1 MSVIR
6 EDVVQIG
13 FDIENN
19 PFQELVNSINQMK
32 RAIIG
37 ATDDGEDGI
46 QDMVQTTRRATS
58 GMTDLAQEA
67 RRAGHTNLNGLRQ
80 SVTETTAGMNE
91 LVNSARTVDN
101 ADMDGLKR
109 STRETE
115 REVTRMNIS
124 LTALIAKSAV
134 LSKLRLAMAF
144 QSLKVVPR
152 TIFNK
157 ITGGLHKMKNGF
169 ASIKNMSFKR
179 LLSHLNQLA
188 GKGLLKGWQGAK
200 KLWSALKQVASVSFQ
215 KLKGQVSVLIPKMK
229 QLAIAS
235 AKVFGKGVMK
245 GIKGFGAGIAGI
257 GKMAT
262 KATKIASVGMLGV
275 SAAAFKVGMDF
286 DSSMSQVAATMGM
299 SVEGIHNKSSQEFK
313 DFEKLNQAARDQGKN
328 TKFSAAQAG
337 DALNYLALAGYNA
350 NKAVKALPTVLN
362 LATAGG
368 MELAEASDM
377 ITDSMSALEIDATQK
392 NLTNFGDQMAK
403 AAQKSN
409 TSVKQLGAAILAV
422 GGDAKG
428 LNGATKDLKNAEMN
442 TALGILAD
450 SGIKGAEGGTKLRNI
465 IKSLTPMKKQAIAAF
480 DELGVKAY
488 DTATGKMRPLE
499 DTFTDITKA
508 MSGMTDEKKTK
519 MLNTMFNATDK
530 KAVSAMMAATATNA
544 EQLGTS
550 FAAAEIPVKKLGLNL
565 NDMIKNFDNTQ
576 SQAKFTKKAMKE
588 FGIDAEQAGVMYEG
602 LLSATTKD
610 GNNRWQDLKTKIINS
625 DGAMQD
631 MADTMNDNLK
641 GRLTEL
647 GSATSE
653 VGIAF
658 TRNLMEPAKDTV
670 EEIAGWMGDLGTSID
685 KRGFDGFVDGVGI
698 FTQKII
704 HMLADSAPQG
714 MDAVMQIMNS
724 LVGSFEA
731 NEQRISKSGVKV
743 LMSYVKGMSK
753 IIPRVIVL
761 GAKIL
766 SGLLTGIAE
775 NMPEMMKQGQNGIDE
790 LISGVMK
797 EAPTIIQAGTE
808 IIISLV
814 QGLTDNLPT
823 MIQAGMALIMMLVQS
838 LVEMTPAIIQC
849 AVVLINSLL
858 LGIQQNLPQLVDS
871 AIYIIFALA
880 QGLIDLAPNLVV
892 VAIDII
898 YQLGMGILQSL
909 PQILVMAQQLIQAI
923 IQGLVEGF
931 PQILS
936 LGIQLIVSLA
946 QGIIQALPIIVDL
959 ACELIVGLV
968 SGLITNLPMILEGG
982 IQLVI
987 ALVTGIVGAIPFLLE
1002 SIGKLIVAVVEGI
1015 FSADWASVGKNLLGS
1030 IKDGFVNGIKG
1041 LFGGGKE
1048 AAEETKSGVESV
1060 WSDFKLEM
1068 PIDNTDLFSNGHSG
1082 GQRYFDGMNAGMT
1095 GTELTAPNIDVSS
1108 YYQTG
1113 LQGGQ
1118 KLNQGVEDELSK
1130 NKPKMSTSIGLEKL
1144 GIKSVDT
1151 TGITNSYNQVS
1162 NASNQMQ
1169 SSVTSSVQTVNQ
1181 ATSDLSN
1188 NTGFSDLSKSAK
1200 KSMKSIVTSTTQ
1212 GMNQM
1217 QSAVARGLNS
1227 VVNNFRSKMST
1238 VRSIVASTNL
1248 YSSGQNVVTGLING
1262 MNSKRQQLIDTAKAM
1277 GNAIKKATNTE
1288 LDIHSPSRVMKQTGV
1303 NVVLG
1308 TKIGME
1314 DTFGELRKTSQKMG
1328 THVKEDTDKKATPQS
1343 RYRPSNTNTV
1353 HTNNSSSNFVYN
1365 PNINLTVN
1373 GSVDKQSEFKLRKMM
1388 KEILKED
1395 KEQMKRLHPRL
1406 REV

>member
-19 PFQELVNSINQMK
+19 PFQDLVNSINQMK

-37 ATDDGEDGI
+37 ATDDGEDSI
-46 QDMVQTTRRATS
+46 QDMVQTTRQATS
-58 GMTDLAQEA
+58 GMNDLAQEA
-67 RRAGHTNLNGLRQ
+67 RRAGNTNLNGLKQ
-80 SVTETTAGMNE
+80 SVAETTAGMNE
-91 LVNSARTVDN
+91 LVNGARMVDN

-109 STRETE
+109 STKETE
-115 REVTRMNIS
+115 RELTRMNIS

-179 LLSHLNQLA
+179 LLSSLNQLA

-200 KLWSALKQVASVSFQ
+200 KLWSSLKQVASVSFQ
-215 KLKGQVSVLIPKMK
+215 KLKSQVSVLIPKMK
-229 QLAIAS
+229 QLALAT

-245 GIKGFGAGIAGI
+245 GIKGLSAGVMGI
-257 GKMAT
+257 GRMAA
-262 KATKIASVGMLGV
+262 KATKITSIAMLGV

-299 SVEGIHNKSSQEFK
+299 SVEGIHDKTSQQYK
-313 DFEKLNQAARDQGKN
+313 DFEMLNQAAREQGKN

-337 DALNYLALAGYNA
+337 DALNYLALAGYDA
-350 NKAVKALPTVLN
+350 NKAVGALPTVLN

-368 MELAEASDM
+368 MELAETSDM
-377 ITDSMSALEIDATQK
+377 ITDSMSALSIEATDK

-409 TSVKQLGAAILAV
+409 TSVKQLGSAILTV
-422 GGDAKG
+422 GGTAKN
-428 LNGATKDLKNAEMN
+428 LFGATKELQTAEMN

-450 SGIKGAEGGTKLRNI
+450 SGIKGSEGGTKLRNI
-465 IKSLTPMKKQAIAAF
+465 IQSLTPTAKPAIEAFKQLKIS
-480 DELGVKAY
+480 AY
-488 DTATGKMRPLE
+488 DANGKMRPLE
-499 DTFTDITKA
+499 DTFTEITKK
-508 MSGMTDEKKTK
+508 MSGMTDENKTK
-519 MLNTMFNATDK
+519 TLAAMFNKTDL
-530 KAVSAMMAATATNA
+530 KAVSAFMAATATNA

-550 FAAAEIPVKKLGLNL
+550 FIAADIPVKKLGLNL
-565 NDMIKNFDNTQ
+565 KDMIKKFDATQ
-576 SQAKFTKKAMKE
+576 SQASFTKQAMKD
-588 FGIDAEQAGVMYEG
+588 FGVNAEQAGVMYEG

-610 GNNRWQDLKTKIINS
+610 GNNRWQDLKTKIIDS

-631 MADTMNDNLK
+631 MADTMNNNLK
-641 GRLTEL
+641 GRLTQL
-647 GSATSE
+647 GSATAE

-670 EEIAGWMGDLGTSID
+670 KEIAGWMGDLGTSID
-685 KRGFDGFVDGVGI
+685 ERGFDGFVDGVGI

-704 HMLADSAPQG
+704 HLLADSAPQG
-714 MDAVMQIMNS
+714 MDAVMQIINS

-775 NMPEMMKQGQNGIDE
+775 NMPEMMKQGQNGIQE
-790 LISGVMK
+790 LMSGVMN
-797 EAPTIIQAGTE
+797 ELPTILQAGFQ
-808 IIISLV
+808 ILMMLL
-814 QGLTDNLPT
+814 QGLVEATP
-823 MIQAGMALIMMLVQS
+823 MIING
-838 LVEMTPAIIQC
+838 
-849 AVVLINSLL
+849 AVYLINSLL
-858 LGIQQNLPQLVDS
+858 LGIQQNLPQIANS
-871 AIYIIFALA
+871 AIYIIFS
-880 QGLIDLAPNLVV
+880 LI
-892 VAIDII
+892 
-898 YQLGMGILQSL
+898 
-909 PQILVMAQQLIQAI
+909 
-923 IQGLVEGF
+923 
-931 PQILS
+931 
-936 LGIQLIVSLA
+936 
-946 QGIIQALPIIVDL
+946 QGIIQVLPMLLTVGLQLIFYLGEAIIQNLPAIAEAGFQIILILIKGIFEALPML
-959 ACELIVGLV
+959 
-968 SGLITNLPMILEGG
+968 
-982 IQLVI
+982 
-987 ALVTGIVGAIPFLLE
+987 
-1002 SIGKLIVAVVEGI
+1002 GKLIWDAFVALVDLI
-1015 FSADWASVGKNLLGS
+1015 LSTDWIEVGKQLIGS
-1030 IKDGFVNGIKG
+1030 ISDGIMDGIKG
-1041 LFGGGKE
+1041 FFGKGEE
-1048 AAEETKSGVESV
+1048 AAEETKAGVEAG
-1060 WSDFKLEM
+1060 WSNFSLEA
-1068 PIDNTDLFSNGHSG
+1068 PTYDTSSIFTNGYAE
-1082 GQRYFDGMNAGMT
+1082 GQSYGYGVNAGIT
-1095 GTELTAPNIDVSS
+1095 GTEITAPNIDISS
-1108 YYQTG
+1108 YYSTG
-1113 LQGGQ
+1113 QQGVRE
-1118 KLNQGVEDELSK
+1118 LNKGVEDELSK

-1169 SSVTSSVQTVNQ
+1169 SNVSSSVQTVNQ
-1181 ATSDLSN
+1181 ATSELSK
-1188 NTGFSDLSKSAK
+1188 NTGFTDLSKSAK
-1200 KSMKSIVTSTTQ
+1200 KGMKSIVTSTTQ

-1217 QSAVARGLNS
+1217 RSAVARGLNS
-1227 VVNNFRSKMST
+1227 VVNNSRSKMST
-1238 VRSIVASTNL
+1238 VKSIVSSTNL

-1262 MNSKRQQLIDTAKAM
+1262 MNSKKQQLVETAKEM

-1314 DTFGELRKTSQKMG
+1314 DTFGELRKTSKNMG
-1328 THVKEDTDKKATPQS
+1328 QTVKKDTDKEVSPQTQ
-1343 RYRPSNTNTV
+1343 YRPSSTNSTQ
-1353 HTNNSSSNFVYN
+1353 TNNSNSSFVYS
-1365 PNINLTVN
+1365 PNINLTMN